1 MQAYKQLPEKFSS
14 GLSKCQLYQSHMY
27 LEAAMPPGKAPRMP
41 HGLLEDCREVTMRA
55 PLHSACMCKVSWAP
69 LATSASSCPWLGL
82 PCCMGPFALSD
93 VLHVQMFIHLPC
105 MLHHL
110 CLAVC

>member
-14 GLSKCQLYQSHMY
+14 ALSKCQLYQSHMY

-55 PLHSACMCKVSWAP
+55 PLHSACMCNVSWAP
-69 LATSASSCPWLGL
+69 LC
-82 PCCMGPFALSD
+82 
-93 VLHVQMFIHLPC
+93 HVCF
-105 MLHHL
+105 
-110 CLAVC
+110 